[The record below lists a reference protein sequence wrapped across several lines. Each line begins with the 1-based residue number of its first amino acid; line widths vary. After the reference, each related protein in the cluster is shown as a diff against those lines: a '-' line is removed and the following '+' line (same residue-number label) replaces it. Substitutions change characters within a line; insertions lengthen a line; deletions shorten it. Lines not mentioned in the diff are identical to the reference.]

1 MKRFFYLLCFLF
13 IPIFAFSDNITH
25 IKIQDAIS
33 PATAKYLNNA
43 FKETKKNNSKL
54 LLIQL
59 DTPGGLASSMREM
72 IQDILNSKIPVVM
85 YVSPKGSRAASA
97 GTYLMYASHIAVMS
111 PGSNIGAATPV
122 NLIENPKSQKEE
134 QTEDK
139 KKENF
144 SQMTTTM
151 QKKVIN
157 DSIAYIKS
165 IAELRNRN
173 IPWAIKAVKD
183 GESISSQ
190 EALKLNVIDF
200 IANDMDELLKEIDK
214 KELVIDG
221 KKIII
226 NTKNANIIFFA
237 PSWKTKILMTITNP
251 NIAYIF
257 LMLALY
263 GILFEMFNPGAIL
276 PGFIGFISAS
286 LALYSLNIL
295 PFNYVG
301 LLLIFFGV
309 VFMLMEVFISGF
321 GILGIAGVFS
331 LATGSFLLFDEKTLG
346 LGVSYPLIIAF
357 SLVSLALFVYILKTL
372 LKTREKKSISG
383 IENII
388 GSQALVVKVKG
399 NTYKVLSNGEL
410 WNATSKEKLNIDD
423 KVTIENIEGLTLQIR
438 SEK

>member
-151 QKKVIN
+151 QK
-157 DSIAYIKS
+157 
-165 IAELRNRN
+165 
-173 IPWAIKAVKD
+173 
-183 GESISSQ
+183 
-190 EALKLNVIDF
+190 
-200 IANDMDELLKEIDK
+200 
-214 KELVIDG
+214 
-221 KKIII
+221 
-226 NTKNANIIFFA
+226 
-237 PSWKTKILMTITNP
+237 
-251 NIAYIF
+251 
-257 LMLALY
+257 
-263 GILFEMFNPGAIL
+263 
-276 PGFIGFISAS
+276 
-286 LALYSLNIL
+286 
-295 PFNYVG
+295 
-301 LLLIFFGV
+301 
-309 VFMLMEVFISGF
+309 
-321 GILGIAGVFS
+321 
-331 LATGSFLLFDEKTLG
+331 
-346 LGVSYPLIIAF
+346 SY
-357 SLVSLALFVYILKTL
+357 K
-372 LKTREKKSISG
+372 
-383 IENII
+383 
-388 GSQALVVKVKG
+388 
-399 NTYKVLSNGEL
+399 
-410 WNATSKEKLNIDD
+410 
-423 KVTIENIEGLTLQIR
+423 
-438 SEK
+438 

>member
-1 MKRFFYLLCFLF
+1 
-13 IPIFAFSDNITH
+13 
-25 IKIQDAIS
+25 
-33 PATAKYLNNA
+33 
-43 FKETKKNNSKL
+43 
-54 LLIQL
+54 
-59 DTPGGLASSMREM
+59 
-72 IQDILNSKIPVVM
+72 
-85 YVSPKGSRAASA
+85 
-97 GTYLMYASHIAVMS
+97 
-111 PGSNIGAATPV
+111 
-122 NLIENPKSQKEE
+122 
-134 QTEDK
+134 
-139 KKENF
+139 
-144 SQMTTTM
+144 
-151 QKKVIN
+151 
-157 DSIAYIKS
+157 
-165 IAELRNRN
+165 
-173 IPWAIKAVKD
+173 
-183 GESISSQ
+183 
-190 EALKLNVIDF
+190 
-200 IANDMDELLKEIDK
+200 MDELLKEIDK

-372 LKTREKKSISG
+372 LKTREK
-383 IENII
+383 N
-388 GSQALVVKVKG
+388 Q
-399 NTYKVLSNGEL
+399 YR
-410 WNATSKEKLNIDD
+410 
-423 KVTIENIEGLTLQIR
+423 GLKI
-438 SEK
+438 